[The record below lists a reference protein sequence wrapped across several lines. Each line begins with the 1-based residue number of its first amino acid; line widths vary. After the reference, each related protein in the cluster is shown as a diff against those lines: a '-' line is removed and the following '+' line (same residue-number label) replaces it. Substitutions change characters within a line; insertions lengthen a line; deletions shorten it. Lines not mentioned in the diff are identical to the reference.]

1 MKKSQEFPMFHKKG
15 RNRLKDFREMGSE
28 LSDRA
33 REKFQHLREGASD
46 FYEASLRKSNQWR
59 QELEEYIRE
68 YPMRSVLI
76 AAGVG
81 LVVAMALE
89 AFRKPGREVRATAR
103 REAAGDGEPGSRRRR
118 RRSRREFR
126 ARERQD

>member
-1 MKKSQEFPMFHKKG
+1 MFQKKG
-15 RNRLKDFREMGSE
+15 RNRLKDFREMGGE

-46 FYEASLRKSNQWR
+46 FYEASLKKSNQWR

-76 AAGVG
+76 AAGLG
-81 LVVAMALE
+81 LFVAMALE
-89 AFRKPGREVRATAR
+89 TFRKKPRREVRAAE
-103 REAAGDGEPGSRRRR
+103 RED
-118 RRSRREFR
+118 
-126 ARERQD
+126 

>member
-1 MKKSQEFPMFHKKG
+1 MKKSQEFSMFHKKG

-46 FYEASLRKSNQWR
+46 FYEAGVRKSNQWR
-59 QELEEYIRE
+59 GELEEYIRE

-81 LVVAMALE
+81 LFVAMALE
-89 AFRKPGREVRATAR
+89 SFRKPRREVVRDRAKV
-103 REAAGDGEPGSRRRR
+103 
-118 RRSRREFR
+118 R
-126 ARERQD
+126 ARERED